1 MRTTYR
7 QLACRILRVLGPRV
21 RVTPYSG
28 RPINSAIVLI
38 PELYGDTILMT
49 PFLRALSS
57 VAPSAQI
64 TVVGSGPGVRLLKHD
79 SRVHETIDLR
89 DTSSQERRALSGQTF
104 DVLFSTKD
112 HPSFT
117 NLRLVRR
124 IKASYRIGFN
134 HPGHHGFFDHLV
146 DRPEQMPVWE
156 KTAGLVTPLVA
167 DSNSTE
173 GLGPYMPDGP
183 ISPEVSE
190 FVAEQMAFRRVI
202 AVNLSA
208 SKAEKRWPI
217 DRWEDLLSGVVGP
230 IVVLAAPEHAADR
243 LLLESRLPCVI
254 PAPATTSLFD
264 VGHIVKHAGFLVT
277 TDTAAVHIA
286 SCFDTPVLALY
297 RNPRDLAKFPPL
309 SRVNQVL
316 LAFDDNL
323 ASISVEK
330 VRDGLDYFE
339 RTLPVSTSESN
350 HG

>member
-1 MRTTYR
+1 VCN
-7 QLACRILRVLGPRV
+7 LLRVSSRRVELSPYPLGPL
-21 RVTPYSG
+21 
-28 RPINSAIVLI
+28 NSAVVLM
-38 PELYGDTILMT
+38 PELFGDTIVTT
-49 PFLRALSS
+49 PLLQALRSI
-57 VAPSAQI
+57 APAAAI
-64 TVVGSGPGVRLLKHD
+64 TVVGTGPGVQLLVHD
-79 SRVHETIDLR
+79 ERVSRVIDMRLASR
-89 DTSSQERRALSGQTF
+89 EERRDLFGRRF

-156 KTAGLVTPLVA
+156 KTAGLVMPLVA

-202 AVNLSA
+202 AVNISA

-217 DRWEDLLSGVVGP
+217 DRWEDLLSGVVDP
-230 IVVLAAPEHAADR
+230 IVVLAAPEHVADR
-243 LLLESRLPCVI
+243 LLLESRLPGVI
-254 PAPATTSLFD
+254 PSPGTTSLFD

-286 SCFDTPVLALY
+286 SCFNTPVLALY

-330 VRDGLDYFE
+330 VREGLDYFD